1 MPVSIGIL
9 NESPLHRALKAHY
22 TGHGAQQEVA
32 VGSYVADVL
41 HADECIYEIQ
51 TGGFGTLR
59 RKLESLLEQHRVVL
73 VHPIAHVRY
82 LVKLPECPDQ
92 PETRRRSPKRGTVA
106 QVAEPLV
113 SIPHLLD
120 HPNFELEV
128 VLIEEEELRRHS
140 PDGPWRRKGW
150 RVVQRRLG
158 RVLET
163 HRFTCAADLFRL
175 LQQPLAEVFTTTE
188 LAAALREPRWLAQKL
203 AYTLRQAGALE
214 ICGKQGNALC
224 YRRVAAAGQPPG
236 TTGR

>member
-1 MPVSIGIL
+1 VSIGIL
-9 NESPLHRALKAHY
+9 NESPLHQALKAHY
-22 TGHGAQQEVA
+22 TSSGARQEVT

-41 HADECIYEIQ
+41 QADECIYEIQ

-59 RKLESLLEQHRVVL
+59 RKLESLLEQYRVVL

-92 PETRRRSPKRGTVA
+92 RETRRRSPKRGTLA
-106 QVAEPLV
+106 HIAEPLV

-140 PDGPWRRKGW
+140 ADGPWRRRGW

-158 RVLET
+158 RVLEQ
-163 HRFTCAADLFRL
+163 HRFRCAADLFRL
-175 LQQPLAEVFTTTE
+175 VREPLAEPFTTAE
-188 LAAALREPRWLAQKL
+188 LALAMGEPRWLAQKL
-203 AYTLRQAGALE
+203 AYTLREAGALE
-214 ICGKQGNALC
+214 LCGKQGNALC
-224 YRRVAAAGQPPG
+224 YRRVSAGAPAVS
-236 TTGR
+236 TGGDFP